1 MPGASPTLFQFRT
14 PGLEPSSVEV
24 EDTASALRLER
35 IHPNPFSGPFEI
47 RFTLDEP
54 GPVRLT
60 MQDVSGRTVATLLE
74 ETRNAGSHV
83 VSIDPAGSRSDDVP
97 AGVYFVRLES
107 NGSHSAQ
114 RVVKLAR

>member
-97 AGVYFVRLES
+97 AACTSFAWSPTALTA
-107 NGSHSAQ
+107 HSAS
-114 RVVKLAR
+114 